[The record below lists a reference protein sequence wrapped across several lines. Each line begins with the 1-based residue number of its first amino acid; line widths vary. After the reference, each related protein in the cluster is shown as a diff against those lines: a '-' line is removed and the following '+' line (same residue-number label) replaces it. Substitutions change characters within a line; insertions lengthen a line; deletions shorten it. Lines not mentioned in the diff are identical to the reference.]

1 MCASDLMG
9 GRERE
14 IEGLIIVCRSDVL
27 SLSLVVVTSRWN
39 SCSPN
44 VPKFLAEMEG
54 DLGPML

>member
-9 GRERE
+9 GRER
-14 IEGLIIVCRSDVL
+14 EGLIIVCRSDVL